1 MRPNPLLNRTARQ
14 RAMLASSVGRV
25 FVRSLAFAALTAA
38 VGDQNT
44 VNYGTTRASKAMS
57 EADIRAYLQ
66 ARAACD
72 RQSAAK
78 QEQCRVELASPT
90 HRLANGF
97 RVVAVVLRALPVGRH
112 EPLAERATSR

>member
-1 MRPNPLLNRTARQ
+1 MMVQPNLSLKRTAR
-14 RAMLASSVGRV
+14 RWAMLASSVSRV
-25 FVRSLAFAALTAA
+25 FVRWLAFAALTAA
-38 VGDQNT
+38 ADAQNT

-78 QEQCRVELASPT
+78 QEQCRVELASKWS
-90 HRLANGF
+90 HVDAKCQKLSG
-97 RVVAVVLRALPVGRH
+97 
-112 EPLAERATSR
+112 TSLDECVRGMDRGQ